1 MGQKAITI
9 YTPEGTAAHITAEDD
24 AFIHRIMLGA
34 DSGILGGLTC
44 ARVDDNTVRLS
55 GGGVSNRGY
64 ILWIPDGETLELSI
78 DSGVTGYS
86 RIDTVVSE
94 FVKGNGDIADVHTLK
109 IVKGMATAGTPAPPS
124 LTTSNLLNTGNVNQ
138 LALFY
143 VRIVGAEITGIT
155 RAAGILP
162 QVSGSSPTLYIQ
174 QAQPSSPQTGDLWFW

>member
-9 YTPEGTAAHITAEDD
+9 YTPEGSAAHITAEDD
-24 AFIHRIMLGA
+24 AFIHRVILGST
-34 DSGILGGLTC
+34 SGILGALTC

-78 DSGVTGYS
+78 DSGAAGYS

-94 FVKGNGDIADVHTLK
+94 FVKGSGNTADIHTLK
-109 IVKGMATAGTPAPPS
+109 IIKGTAATGTASAPS
-124 LTTSNLLNTGNVNQ
+124 MTASNLLNTGDVNQ

-143 VRIVGAEITGIT
+143 VHIEGTEITGIS
-155 RAAGILP
+155 RAADILP
-162 QVSGSSPTLYIQ
+162 QSSGSSPTFYIQ
-174 QAQPSSPQTGDLWFW
+174 QTQPSSPRTGDLWFW